1 MVFTSRAITFRTLS
15 EIRREEGLPTV
26 DDLRR
31 RYRRSLFTA
40 EEAAAAFR
48 AAEAAAALAETA
60 VIAEAEATTS
70 AEAEELEI
78 KCENLNPCASRA
90 GNNLGKLKGK
100 SIPKDVGESSSE
112 TENVSPAGASSGTK
126 VEVKG
131 SSVLNRP
138 RGEPIESIVEYVNV
152 AATDTAS
159 VTVAEV
165 EGGSVRKCPGK
176 DLDISTSK
184 DD

>member
-90 GNNLGKLKGK
+90 GNNLG
-100 SIPKDVGESSSE
+100 
-112 TENVSPAGASSGTK
+112 TK